1 MTKFV
6 SDKKEL
12 LELICNI
19 TKKINPD
26 IKPSDIEPILN
37 NAIFNFQREMKME
50 YDDLVNLPDD
60 IKGQMFQILIKHL
73 VINMQNDPLIM
84 EDRAGELTQLI
95 ERNFK

>member
-1 MTKFV
+1 MTKFI
-6 SDKKEL
+6 SDKKAL

-19 TKKINPD
+19 TKKVNPD

-37 NAIFNFQREMKME
+37 NAIFNFQREMKMD
-50 YDDLVNLPDD
+50 YDDLVKLPDD